1 MKDVSLATG
10 LREATYLIY
19 ASGITNFNSTHRLK
33 TTFLNDLN

>member
-19 ASGITNFNSTHRLK
+19 ASGVNKFQ
-33 TTFLNDLN
+33 LNPPFKKQHF